1 MTVQTKARR
10 SKVTKLDI
18 ARAREE
24 TLAQPKPAKQT
35 IEKLDT
41 EPKRKKA
48 FWLSDLFPDNYGDD
62 IYFDSDGL
70 VWGLDANLESKSVGK
85 TEDVLA
91 IIKGE
96 KSILDNACPHT
107 KEILNKLL
115 KDREEEND
123 GTDRPTKSSIQRT
136 RPARASGNRQK
147 KTRLLKTR
155 ERVPLRLSNPQVKS
169 LLSR

>member
-1 MTVQTKARR
+1 MIVQTKVRR
-10 SKVTKLDI
+10 TKVTKRDI

-24 TLAQPKPAKQT
+24 ILVQPKPIKQT
-35 IEKLDT
+35 IGKLDT
-41 EPKRKKA
+41 EPKWRKD
-48 FWLSDLFPDNYGDD
+48 FWLSDRFPDNYGDD
-62 IYFDSDGL
+62 IYFDSYG
-70 VWGLDANLESKSVGK
+70 VAWGLDANLENCCVGE
-85 TEDVLA
+85 TEKVLA

-96 KSILDNACPHT
+96 ETIPDNACPHT
-107 KEILNKLL
+107 RRILSKLL

-123 GTDRPTKSSIQRT
+123 GTDRPTKSSLQRT